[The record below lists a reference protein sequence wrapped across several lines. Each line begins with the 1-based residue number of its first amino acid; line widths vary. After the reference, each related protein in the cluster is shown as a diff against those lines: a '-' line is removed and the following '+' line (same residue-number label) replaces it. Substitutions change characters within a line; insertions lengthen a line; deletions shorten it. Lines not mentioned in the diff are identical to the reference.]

1 MRGEDAGDNLGA
13 VAGPLLAGALVAFLG
28 IRPAMYLAA
37 IPGLF
42 AAIAITIAAREAR
55 RHRGAAVRPPALE
68 LAALRQVGLFRALAP
83 VAAFELGNVATTL
96 LILRATQLLHTGG
109 RSLAQA
115 ASLAILIYA
124 AHNAVAATIAR
135 AGGHWIDRAGP
146 RLVLA
151 SGALCYLLAYA
162 GFAVGPTP
170 GRRCWPAS
178 CWPAAAS
185 GWRRPPSRRW

>member
-109 RSLAQA
+109 RSL
-115 ASLAILIYA
+115 
-124 AHNAVAATIAR
+124 
-135 AGGHWIDRAGP
+135 DRAGP

-185 GWRRPPSRRW
+185 GWRRPPS